1 MYPFCFGCDGIAPQ
15 RTQGGKS
22 QSLQRH
28 VAASLCRCLAGEKAC
43 AGFVRVQ
50 RLHFIVFAE
59 FAGAGVQFPHLAKY
73 NVDVSTSSR
82 SFAVSNLWG
91 GSAQLHTVH
100 VYRVCVHVS
109 L

>member
-1 MYPFCFGCDGIAPQ
+1 MQ
-15 RTQGGKS
+15 K
-22 QSLQRH
+22 LH
-28 VAASLCRCLAGEKAC
+28 V
-43 AGFVRVQ
+43 
-50 RLHFIVFAE
+50 IVFAA
-59 FAGAGVQFPHLAKY
+59 FARAGVQFPHLAKY

-91 GSAQLHTVH
+91 GSAHLHTVH

>member
-1 MYPFCFGCDGIAPQ
+1 
-15 RTQGGKS
+15 
-22 QSLQRH
+22 
-28 VAASLCRCLAGEKAC
+28 VAASLRRCLAGEKAC

-59 FAGAGVQFPHLAKY
+59 VQFPHLAKY

-91 GSAQLHTVH
+91 GSAHLHTVH